1 MRGAAR
7 PAAGSGGTGRSEGCF
22 QGGSWQAS
30 APALAGPPARPG
42 GPSGRKSRPGNSPRP
57 CRKLRFRQG
66 AAPPP
71 HLISKN
77 KKIFLISQP
86 FDFFI
91 HYIIKQRWSN
101 KNGQTNCGQHYN

>member
-42 GPSGRKSRPGNSPRP
+42 GPSGRKSRARFAALPGPASSFAGGRT
-57 CRKLRFRQG
+57 LR
-66 AAPPP
+66 AAPLFLFIILTP
-71 HLISKN
+71 LISYLRH
-77 KKIFLISQP
+77 I
-86 FDFFI
+86 
-91 HYIIKQRWSN
+91 
-101 KNGQTNCGQHYN
+101 